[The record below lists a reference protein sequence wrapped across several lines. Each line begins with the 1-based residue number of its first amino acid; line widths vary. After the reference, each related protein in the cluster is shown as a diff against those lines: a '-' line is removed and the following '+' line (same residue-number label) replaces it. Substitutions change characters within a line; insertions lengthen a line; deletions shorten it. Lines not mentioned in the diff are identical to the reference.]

1 METTFEFSHAIDIVN
16 KRSLFFANEKD
27 QEDYS
32 FLQELVANA
41 ISEKSEIRSADLD
54 RVGTSSVFLYLQKTH
69 AFYTDK
75 LFPEIDALLIQ
86 MKRVY
91 QDKSNT
97 VLVLTSLIN
106 AFQQDLKA
114 HIFLENH
121 HFFPV
126 VESWLTSKSIVF
138 CDWIAIQDFM
148 KQHDDSSQKLTPL
161 IAYIQSH
168 FNDQLVGRMLTQ
180 KLQVL
185 HVDLKIHHQLEEKVL
200 VPRLHKMDY

>member
-1 METTFEFSHAIDIVN
+1 MEATFEFSHAIDIVN
-16 KRSLFFANEKD
+16 KRSLFFANEQGD
-27 QEDYS
+27 IDYS
-32 FLQELVANA
+32 FLEGLVAKA
-41 ISEKSEIRSADLD
+41 ISEKSEIQSDDLAK
-54 RVGTSSVFLYLQKTH
+54 VSTSSIFLYLQKTH

-86 MKRVY
+86 MKRIY
-91 QDKSNT
+91 QDRTNA

-126 VESWLTSKSIVF
+126 VESWLTSNSIVF
-138 CDWIAIQDFM
+138 CDWIAIQEFM

-161 IAYIQSH
+161 ISYLQKY
-168 FNDQLVGRMLTQ
+168 FDDQLVSRMLCQ
-180 KLQVL
+180 KLQIL
-185 HVDLKIHHQLEEKVL
+185 HTDLKIHHQLEEKVL
-200 VPRLHKMDY
+200 VPRLRKMDV